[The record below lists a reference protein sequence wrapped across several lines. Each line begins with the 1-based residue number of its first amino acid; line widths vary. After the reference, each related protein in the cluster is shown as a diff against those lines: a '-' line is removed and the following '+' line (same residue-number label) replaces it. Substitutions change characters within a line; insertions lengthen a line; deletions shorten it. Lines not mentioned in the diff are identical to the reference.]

1 MQFFEIAKGRPK
13 RGIFEVFKGQVDVL
27 GLEGLESNKGKFK
40 GLWKKG
46 KSIKDK
52 IGRAKVQFFKVWQKG
67 NPTGSF
73 SDQLEGWVA
82 RGMVWATLFVK
93 GLGRP
98 PHEVAG
104 I

>member
-1 MQFFEIAKGRPK
+1 MQFSEIARGRPK
-13 RGIFEVFKGQVDVL
+13 RGVFEIFEGQVDVL
-27 GLEGLESNKGKFK
+27 GLEGLDSNKGEFK
-40 GLWKKG
+40 GLWQKG

-52 IGRAKVQFFKVWQKG
+52 IGRAKVQFSKVWQKE
-67 NPTGSF
+67 NPTSSF
-73 SDQLEGWVA
+73 FGQLEGWVA
-82 RGMVWATLFVK
+82 REMVWATLFVK